1 MRQMETSTVFN
12 NDREDLGKKVKDWLV
27 EAGIYRDKVPDDKS
41 NWHYVVEIGPSAV
54 LDVAQQKGKED
65 MVIIAS
71 GITLSKQHYDLFRG
85 LSKLK
90 RDELLW
96 DMRFQLL
103 FQPCDFA
110 MIPSE
115 TDLQTVQ
122 FTRGLF
128 QDGLTKQGLMDSLA
142 MVHRC
147 KLFVNWKMIQTFG
160 EGPKTS
166 DQGIYQ

>member
-1 MRQMETSTVFN
+1 MLVISTVFN

-27 EAGIYRDKVPDDKS
+27 EAGIYRDKVPDDKA
-41 NWHYVVEIGPSAV
+41 NWHYVVEIGPAAV

-71 GITLSKQHYDLFRG
+71 GITLSKQHYDALRS
-85 LSKLK
+85 LPRSK

-110 MIPSE
+110 MLPSE
-115 TDLQTVQ
+115 TDLQTFQ

-128 QDGLTKQGLMDSLA
+128 QDGLTKQALMDSLA

-147 KLFVNWKMIQTFG
+147 KLFVNWKMIQIFG
-160 EGPKTS
+160 ENPKTIDPS
-166 DQGIYQ
+166 IYQ

>member
-1 MRQMETSTVFN
+1 MFN

-27 EAGIYRDKVPDDKS
+27 EAGIYRDKVPDDKA

-71 GITLSKQHYDLFRG
+71 GITLSQVHHESLRAMAR
-85 LSKLK
+85 SK
-90 RDELLW
+90 REELLW

-103 FQPCDFA
+103 FQPCDFV
-110 MIPSE
+110 MLPSE
-115 TDLQTVQ
+115 TDLQTFQ

-128 QDGLTKQGLMDSLA
+128 QDGLTKQGLMDALA
-142 MVHRC
+142 MIHRC

-160 EGPKTS
+160 ESPKPL
-166 DQGIYQ
+166 DRGIYQ

>member
-1 MRQMETSTVFN
+1 VEISNVFN

-27 EAGIYRDKVPDDKS
+27 ETGVYRDKIADDKA

-54 LDVAQQKGKED
+54 LDVAQQKGKDD

-71 GITLSKQHYDLFRG
+71 GITLAKQHYDALRG
-85 LSKLK
+85 LPRSK

-96 DMRFQLL
+96 EMRFQLL
-103 FQPCDFA
+103 FQPCDFV
-110 MIPSE
+110 MLPNE
-115 TDLQTVQ
+115 NDLQTFQ
-122 FTRGLF
+122 FTRGLY

-147 KLFVNWKMIQTFG
+147 KLFVNWKMIQMFG
-160 EGPKTS
+160 ENPKPADCS
-166 DQGIYQ
+166 IYQ

>member
-1 MRQMETSTVFN
+1 MFN

-27 EAGIYRDKVPDDKS
+27 EAGIYRDKVPDEKA
-41 NWHYVVEIGPSAV
+41 NWHYVVEIGPGAV

-71 GITLSKQHYDLFRG
+71 GITLSKPHYDALRNMPR
-85 LSKLK
+85 SK

-96 DMRFQLL
+96 DMRFKLL
-103 FQPCDFA
+103 FQPCDFTILPNEA
-110 MIPSE
+110 E
-115 TDLQTVQ
+115 LQTFQ

-147 KLFVNWKMIQTFG
+147 KLFVNWKMIQMFG
-160 EGPKTS
+160 EGPKTM
-166 DQGIYQ
+166 DHGIYQ

>member
-1 MRQMETSTVFN
+1 VFN

-27 EAGIYRDKVPDDKS
+27 EAGIYRDKVPDDKA
-41 NWHYVVEIGPSAV
+41 NWHYVVEIGPGAV

-71 GITLSKQHYDLFRG
+71 GITLSKQHYDALRG
-85 LSKLK
+85 MPRSK
-90 RDELLW
+90 RDDLLW
-96 DMRFQLL
+96 DVRFQLL
-103 FQPCDFA
+103 FQPCDFTMLPNEA
-110 MIPSE
+110 E
-115 TDLQTVQ
+115 LQTFQ

-147 KLFVNWKMIQTFG
+147 KLFVNWKMIQMFG
-160 EGPKTS
+160 DTPKTV
-166 DQGIYQ
+166 DPGIYQ

>member
-1 MRQMETSTVFN
+1 MFN
-12 NDREDLGKKVKDWLV
+12 KDREDLGKMVKEWLV
-27 EAGIYRDKVPDDKS
+27 EAGIYRDKIPDDKA

-71 GITLSKQHYDLFRG
+71 GITLSKQHYNALRA
-85 LSKLK
+85 LPRSK

-96 DMRFQLL
+96 GLRFQLL
-103 FQPCDFA
+103 FQPCDFV
-110 MIPSE
+110 MLPTE
-115 TDLQTVQ
+115 TDLQTFQ

-142 MVHRC
+142 MIHRC
-147 KLFVNWKMIQTFG
+147 KLFVNWKMIQMFG
-160 EGPKTS
+160 DVPKTV
-166 DQGIYQ
+166 DPGIYQ

>member
-1 MRQMETSTVFN
+1 SQQHH
-12 NDREDLGKKVKDWLV
+12 DLL
-27 EAGIYRDKVPDDKS
+27 
-41 NWHYVVEIGPSAV
+41 
-54 LDVAQQKGKED
+54 
-65 MVIIAS
+65 
-71 GITLSKQHYDLFRG
+71 RG
-85 LSKLK
+85 LPKSK

-103 FQPCDFA
+103 FQPCDFV
-110 MIPSE
+110 MLPSE
-115 TDLQTVQ
+115 IDLQTFQ

-160 EGPKTS
+160 ESPKTL
-166 DQGIYQ
+166 DHGIYQ

>member
-1 MRQMETSTVFN
+1 METSTVFN